1 MASRRQA
8 YMQLS
13 EQMWAQSQG
22 MHMHMPGGRPSGHM
36 AMQGGMPMQMSGSY
50 MVPGMMPGMMP
61 GMPMMG
67 PGTSLTHR
75 LVALQVPDCCHA
87 SSLHCVAY
95 LAVLTARTAD
105 WKMKRKAW
113 QQLQEIWVPLYRIS
127 RPDDGLHAKQ
137 YETLWSGNGI
147 WCDTRSIWCDVW
159 SSNEPVCPKR

>member
-1 MASRRQA
+1 MASRRQP
-8 YMQLS
+8 YMQSS

-36 AMQGGMPMQMSGSY
+36 AMQGGMPMQMSGGY

-75 LVALQVPDCCHA
+75 LVALQVPDYCHA

-105 WKMKRKAW
+105 WNMKQGMA
-113 QQLQEIWVPLYRIS
+113 
-127 RPDDGLHAKQ
+127 A
-137 YETLWSGNGI
+137 TSGKLVAFVQ
-147 WCDTRSIWCDVW
+147 DLLTR
-159 SSNEPVCPKR
+159 